1 MFLLEEIYKELLLEA
16 VKENS
21 VIKAIKDKRVIM
33 INYDG
38 DENNSKGRRTIEIYA
53 LGTSKKTGRLMI
65 RAFQRE
71 GESDTKTGNK
81 NSINNIPSWRLFYID
96 KITSFKNT
104 IQNHNGDRPLYKKND
119 KMMGNIIFQI

>member
-16 VKENS
+16 VKKKTIIDRIN
-21 VIKAIKDKRVIM
+21 DKKVVLIV
-33 INYDG
+33 YKG
-38 DENNSKGRRTIEIYA
+38 DKNNLPGIRAIEIYA

-65 RAFQRE
+65 RAFQKW
-71 GESDTKTGNK
+71 GVSYTKTGNK